1 MPIRILIIAAIAAAI
16 VCGCGRRGSLEEPP
30 GAAPVAGREA
40 APAVV
45 YGGEATLAPGSGTAA
60 DTLDATSPGAQDPE
74 LRSEPAPRRRFFLDF
89 LL

>member
-1 MPIRILIIAAIAAAI
+1 MPIRNLIIAAIVAAI

-30 GAAPVAGREA
+30 GAAPARQEA
-40 APAVV
+40 APPDV
-45 YGGEATLAPGSGTAA
+45 YGGEASLAPGSGAAA

-74 LRSEPAPRRRFFLDF
+74 LRTEPAPKRRFFLDF